1 MLLAEVIPQVNKR
14 QKIGFLIMKAPVF
27 LIGSL
32 LLIHWALARILNREC
47 GSNDHR
53 FAHTAMLLRFQ
64 NHTRQARVDRQL
76 G

>member
-1 MLLAEVIPQVNKR
+1 MET
-14 QKIGFLIMKAPVF
+14 PVF

-53 FAHTAMLLRFQ
+53 FAHTAMFLRFQ